1 MSKSHGR
8 KSRAR
13 NTSRSRGAAYAAA
26 NAGTLHQHDS
36 GPSNQD
42 LQPGNPGGWG
52 VDTAPDMR
60 TASALIGAC
69 LERCAPCQQSLA
81 AKLLAEDPIVLAVT
95 AGSVYSLLAADEP
108 DAGSLASDAGQVFFR
123 ALKSSPP
130 GDGRSMVRC
139 VELLSREERSALLED
154 ALDLWT
160 FFGHKHPGLMRGQAT
175 GQGNASP
182 FTFTTSDNAPGDADP
197 GTVLDL
203 SGLAHPARYGV
214 RADMT
219 LTGFGRV
226 ASVALVPDPESP
238 EAGYNDLHERLA
250 WEPYIPEGLP
260 EEDPAWVLKVHERNG
275 SLLGIVRLLDAT
287 LLPDKPHWE
296 WRPDAYDVILWSTP
310 EPKPVSAAWL
320 EAARQRGSALLYGP
334 LDLTPATPLDPSR
347 LLAVHARC
355 VFTDQL

>member
-26 NAGTLHQHDS
+26 NAGILHQHNS
-36 GPSNQD
+36 GPSNTD

-81 AKLLAEDPIVLAVT
+81 AKLPAEDPIVLAVT
-95 AGSVYSLLAADEP
+95 AGSVYSLLAADEQ
-108 DAGSLASDAGQVFFR
+108 DAGSLASNAGQVFFR

-160 FFGHKHPGLMRGQAT
+160 FFGHKHPGLMRGQTAD
-175 GQGNASP
+175 QRSASP
-182 FTFTTSDNAPGDADP
+182 FTFTVPGSDPADAEP

-238 EAGYNDLHERLA
+238 EAGYDDLHERLA

-260 EEDPAWVLKVHERNG
+260 EEDPAWVLKVHETNG
-275 SLLGIVRLLDAT
+275 TLLGIVRLLDAT
-287 LLPDKPHWE
+287 LLPDKPRE
-296 WRPDAYDVILWSTP
+296 WRPDAYDVILWSAP

-320 EAARQRGSALLYGP
+320 ESARDRGTALLYGP
-334 LDLTPATPLDPSR
+334 LDLTPAAPLEPSR

-355 VFTDQL
+355 VFTGRL

>member
-26 NAGTLHQHDS
+26 NAGTLHQHNS

-52 VDTAPDMR
+52 VQAAPDMR

-69 LERCAPCQQSLA
+69 LERCAPCQQALA
-81 AKLLAEDPIVLAVT
+81 VKLLAEDPIVLAVT
-95 AGSVYSLLAADEP
+95 AGSVYSLIAADEA
-108 DAGSLASDAGQVFFR
+108 DAGSLASEAAHVFFR
-123 ALKSSPP
+123 TLKSSPP
-130 GDGRSMVRC
+130 GDGRSVLRC
-139 VELLSREERSALLED
+139 VETLDPEDRSDLLED
-154 ALDLWT
+154 ALNLWT
-160 FFGHKHPGLMRGQAT
+160 FFGHKHPGLMRSQTT
-175 GQGNASP
+175 GHKSTSP
-182 FTFTTSDNAPGDADP
+182 FTFSVPGSEPEDAAP

-219 LTGFGRV
+219 LTGSGRV

-238 EAGYNDLHERLA
+238 EAGYDDLHQRLA
-250 WEPYIPEGLP
+250 WEPYLPEGLP
-260 EEDPAWVLKVHERNG
+260 EEDPAWVLKVHETNG
-275 SLLGIVRLLDAT
+275 TLLGIVRLLDAT
-287 LLPDKPHWE
+287 LVPDKPRE
-296 WRPDAYDVILWSTP
+296 WRPDAYDVILWSAP

-320 EAARQRGSALLYGP
+320 ECARDRGSALLYGP
-334 LDLTPATPLDPSR
+334 LDLTPAAPLAPSR

-355 VFTDQL
+355 AFTDRL